1 MDNNTEERKLKKG
14 DEFIIPRGFNS
25 KLLAGMIAKK
35 YNIKTSEL
43 HLSGQ
48 KLIYSPEIF
57 FQKHKHKNKKK
68 FHKNLAN

>member
-1 MDNNTEERKLKKG
+1 MENSTEERKLKKG

-25 KLLAGMIAKK
+25 KLLAGMIAQK

-48 KLIYSPEIF
+48 KLIYSPEILF
-57 FQKHKHKNKKK
+57 HKHKNRKKSI
-68 FHKNLAN
+68 KNFAN